1 MTPLDSLSPSGAT
14 PTTAERSAD
23 DGSPHRLAS
32 DGQPAAEHPLILEEI
47 RIDQGGRPLVSL
59 DARIAP
65 GEVLT
70 LMGPSGVGKSTL
82 LAYLA
87 GFLAPTFAAR
97 GRVLLAGTD
106 LTRLPAEA
114 RHLGLLFQDPLLF
127 PHLSVGGNL
136 AFGMPRQAAWNASRK
151 EIRRERRGRI
161 EAALEE
167 IGLAGFA
174 DRDPTTLSGGQ
185 RSRVALMRVLL
196 SRPSAMLLDEPFSKL
211 DASLRHEMRSL
222 VFSRVRRLGLPT
234 LMVTHDAADAKAAGG
249 PVIELGAHT

>member
-1 MTPLDSLSPSGAT
+1 MTLLDSFTSSRAT
-14 PTTAERSAD
+14 EPRAER
-23 DGSPHRLAS
+23 PINTEVAS
-32 DGQPAAEHPLILEEI
+32 NAALILEDI
-47 RIDQGGRPLVSL
+47 RIDQGDRPLVSL

-87 GFLAPTFAAR
+87 GFLAPAFQAR
-97 GRVLLAGTD
+97 GRVLLDDTD
-106 LTRLPAEA
+106 LTRLAPEA

-136 AFGMPRQAAWNASRK
+136 AFGMPREGS
-151 EIRRERRGRI
+151 RRERRHRI

-167 IGLAGFA
+167 IGLAGLA
-174 DRDPTTLSGGQ
+174 KRDPETLSGGQ

-196 SRPSAMLLDEPFSKL
+196 SRPRAMLLDEPFSKL

-222 VFSRVRRLGLPT
+222 VFARVHRLGLPT

-249 PVIELGAHT
+249 PVIELGGAS